1 MQYLKD
7 NNINI
12 NINEFKN
19 QIFFKDD
26 DSLSN
31 KLTDIF
37 HKYQLKIGVLGDD
50 RPINL
55 DEEQDI
61 LEEFK
66 EGGYAPI
73 FVGEILCNRYVVKKV
88 IQIGDFSSVWSCLDV
103 RRQINVAMKIMKNN
117 DATFM
122 KYYE

>member
-1 MQYLKD
+1 
-7 NNINI
+7 
-12 NINEFKN
+12 
-19 QIFFKDD
+19 
-26 DSLSN
+26 
-31 KLTDIF
+31 
-37 HKYQLKIGVLGDD
+37 LKIGVLGDD

-88 IQIGDFSSVWSCLDV
+88 I
-103 RRQINVAMKIMKNN
+103 
-117 DATFM
+117 
-122 KYYE
+122 